1 LHGKFSVKN
10 PGNMTTLSSVQPLD
24 RQKVRD
30 HFPSLVGDWTFF
42 DNAGGSQIL
51 QPVLHRLQDYLL
63 TSNVQLGASYDVSQM
78 ATERLQAANEFAAT
92 FINANHISEVVM
104 GPSTS
109 MLLRILALCFGATLS
124 PGDEVIVTDCD
135 HEANITPWLELQ
147 CRGITL
153 KTWQTNP
160 QSLSLE
166 LKDLEP
172 LLTART
178 RLVTL
183 THASNVLG
191 QINPIRA
198 IADLVHQAGA
208 LLCVDGVG
216 YAPHRLVDVQA
227 MDVDFYVF
235 SYYKVYGPHLA
246 LLYGK
251 YDLLKQLPGFNH
263 DFISPDQVPY
273 KFQPGGANYE
283 LSYSTLGLK
292 DYFLSLN
299 PSQGSEEDL
308 LRQQLIYGFEQIT
321 AHETGLSQR
330 LLKFLKSKSN
340 IKVIGPVSADPDI
353 RVPTMAFTIDGVHS
367 GTIPPQVDA
376 HHIGIRYGDFYAKR
390 LIQALG
396 LAEQGGV
403 IRVSMVHYNTLEEC
417 DRLIEVLDQIV

>member
-1 LHGKFSVKN
+1 
-10 PGNMTTLSSVQPLD
+10 MTTLSSVQPLD
-24 RQKVRD
+24 MQKVRGY
-30 HFPSLVGDWTFF
+30 FPSLARDWTFF

-51 QPVLHRLQDYLL
+51 QPVLDRLQDYLL
-63 TSNVQLGASYDVSQM
+63 TSNVQLGASYDISQL
-78 ATERLQAANEFAAT
+78 ATERLQEANEFAAT
-92 FINANHISEVVM
+92 FINAADLSEVVM

-109 MLLRILALCFGATLS
+109 MLLRILAFCFGATLQ
-124 PGDEVIVTDCD
+124 PGDEIIVTDCD

-147 CRGITL
+147 HQGITI
-153 KTWQTNP
+153 KTWQINP
-160 QSLSLE
+160 QTLSLE

-208 LLCVDGVG
+208 LLCIDGVG

-235 SYYKVYGPHLA
+235 SYYKVYGPHHA

-263 DFISPDQVPY
+263 DFIGPDQVPY

-292 DYFLSLN
+292 DYFLSLTE
-299 PSQGSEEDL
+299 SQNSEAVS
-308 LRQQLIYGFEQIT
+308 LRQRLIQGFTQIT
-321 AHETGLSQR
+321 DHETLLSQR
-330 LLKFLKSKSN
+330 LLEFLNDKSN
-340 IKVIGPVSADPDI
+340 IKVIGPNAPAPDV
-353 RVPTMAFTIDGVHS
+353 RVPTIAFTIDGTLS
-367 GTIPPQVDA
+367 GTIPPQVDG
-376 HHIGIRYGDFYAKR
+376 HRIGIRYGDFYAKR
-390 LIQALG
+390 LIQTLG
-396 LAEQGGV
+396 LVEQEGV
-403 IRVSMVHYNTLEEC
+403 VRVSMVHYNTLEEC
-417 DRLIEVLDQIV
+417 DHLLEVLDQIV